1 MKSILKQSSIT
12 TSVEKRRFS
21 KKGKDEKKVRPISTD
36 PKDVIPDHLIS
47 TKEVVI
53 GKDWQKN
60 NASLEKELLN
70 VLPEPE

>member
-21 KKGKDEKKVRPISTD
+21 KKGKDEKVRSISTD

-53 GKDWQKN
+53 EKDWQKN
-60 NASLEKELLN
+60 NACLEKEFVN

>member
-21 KKGKDEKKVRPISTD
+21 KKGKDEKVRSISID

-53 GKDWQKN
+53 EKDWQKN
-60 NASLEKELLN
+60 SASLEKEFVN